1 MRIAMMNNKLK
12 LLLFIILGL
21 AALSLAVYAIPSS
34 QNETESFD
42 GARAY
47 KDIKTQLAFGPRIPG
62 TEAHQ
67 VTVNWIIESMKKSG
81 WEVDTQEIQVND
93 ITIKNIIAKKGM
105 GEPWI
110 ILGSHYD
117 TRQFADRDKSADG
130 KLQPVMGANDGA
142 SSTAVLLELARIIP
156 EKINGQVWLV
166 FFDAEDISGDE
177 IALGSQQFVNSLEGK
192 PDSVV
197 ILDMVGDS
205 GLNIPMEKNSNPEL
219 MNEIWEVAS
228 DLGYTQ
234 FIPAYKYGILDDHI
248 PFVRAGIRAVDIID
262 FDYPYWH
269 TTQDTL
275 DKVSAESLTV
285 VGQTIFEWLNK
296 YIR

>member
-1 MRIAMMNNKLK
+1 MNNKIK
-12 LLLFIILGL
+12 LLLITIIGL
-21 AALSLAVYAIPSS
+21 AALALAVFALPSS
-34 QNETESFD
+34 QNETQSFD
-42 GARAY
+42 GERAY
-47 KDIKTQLAFGPRIPG
+47 DDIRTQLAFGPRIPG
-62 TEAHQ
+62 SEAHLK
-67 VTVNWIIESMKKSG
+67 TVNWIIESLKKSG
-81 WEVDTQEIQVND
+81 WKVETQEIQENG
-93 ITIKNIIAKKGM
+93 IPIKNIIAKRGM

-117 TRQFADRDKSADG
+117 TREFADRDKSVEG
-130 KLQPVMGANDGA
+130 KSQPVMGANDGA
-142 SSTAVLLELARIIP
+142 SSTAILLEIARIVP

-166 FFDAEDISGDE
+166 FFDAEDISGNVL
-177 IALGSQQFVNSLEGK
+177 ALGSQQFVNSLESK
-192 PDSVV
+192 PESVV

-205 GLNIPMEKNSNPEL
+205 DLNIPMEKNSNPEL

-228 DLGYTQ
+228 ELGYTQ
-234 FIPAYKYGILDDHI
+234 FIPAYKYGILDDHT

-285 VGQTIFEWLNK
+285 VGRTVIEWLNR
-296 YIR
+296 YIK